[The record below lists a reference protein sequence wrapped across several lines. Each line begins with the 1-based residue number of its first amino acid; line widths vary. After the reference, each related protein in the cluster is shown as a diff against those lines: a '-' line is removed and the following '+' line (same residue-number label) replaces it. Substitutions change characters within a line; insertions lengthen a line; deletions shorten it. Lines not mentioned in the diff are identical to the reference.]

1 MAGNGLSINSVVL
14 TIVAVAIGIVLI
26 GSLLAPVASDV
37 ITDLT
42 SQITDSSGA
51 LVDKYENGATWA
63 SLVGVVVMIS
73 IVGLILVAV
82 NQYTRKD

>member
-1 MAGNGLSINSVVL
+1 MSINSVVL

>member
-51 LVDKYENGATWA
+51 LVDKYEHGATWA

>member
-1 MAGNGLSINSVVL
+1 MAGNRLSINSVVL

>member
-1 MAGNGLSINSVVL
+1 MAGNALSVNSVVL

-42 SQITDSSGA
+42 SKITDSSGA
-51 LVDKYENGATWA
+51 LVDKYESGATWA

-82 NQYTRKD
+82 NQYTKRD